1 LDALPE
7 VVEEVRGRIPVLVD
21 GGVRRGVDVLK
32 AIALGAQA
40 VMVGRATLY
49 GACAAGE
56 TGARRALEIL
66 QSELVRSMQLSG
78 AHDIA
83 AIDLNLL
90 KV

>member
-1 LDALPE
+1 LPA
-7 VVEEVRGRIPVLVD
+7 VVRQVEDRIPVLVD
-21 GGVRRGVDVLK
+21 GGVRRGVDVVK
-32 AIALGAQA
+32 AIALGAKA
-40 VMVGRATLY
+40 VMIGRPTLY

-56 TGARRALEIL
+56 AGARRALEIL

-78 AHDIA
+78 ARDIA